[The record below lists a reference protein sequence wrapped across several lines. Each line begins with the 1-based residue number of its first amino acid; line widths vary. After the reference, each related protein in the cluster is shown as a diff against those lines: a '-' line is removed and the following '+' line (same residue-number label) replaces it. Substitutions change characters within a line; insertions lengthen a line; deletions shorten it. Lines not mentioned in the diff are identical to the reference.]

1 MAAAV
6 GAGFLTACT
15 LVLPWF
21 QISGRARSSIDLIS
35 SAGALDVID
44 GGLRLFVVGLWLL
57 LPVLVAAALILYAA
71 QRPTMSAVLIIL
83 VALVV
88 LVVLALGQVVEGV
101 ALAWG
106 AGVAAVCAVVA
117 LGCAIMGMMS
127 QRGAR

>member
-35 SAGALDVID
+35 TAGALDVID
-44 GGLRLFVVGLWLL
+44 GGLRLFVVGMWLL
-57 LPVLVAAALILYAA
+57 LPVLVSAALILYAA
-71 QRPTMSAVLIIL
+71 QRTMASAILIGLVGAVVLI
-83 VALVV
+83 
-88 LVVLALGQVVEGV
+88 VLALGLVIDGV

-106 AGVAAVCAVVA
+106 ALVAAVCAVAAVS
-117 LGCAIMGMMS
+117 CAMMGLMS
-127 QRGAR
+127 QRGSE